1 MSGRI
6 DWVRKFAKREHERS
20 GLPATKHRKQKQMT
34 VHRVLITGIG
44 GNVGQGVL
52 KALRAS
58 AMDFHVVGIDMEAL
72 SAGFSLVDTYYQT
85 PRTGDPAFYNSF
97 EAIAREEALEAIY
110 VCSPTELEFFTDHK
124 AELEAELELSIFV
137 NPPEVVRIG
146 SDKMKTA
153 EFLRNAGFA
162 FPETVIST
170 DAEGVERLIEQ
181 HGFPLIA
188 KPRVGFSS
196 RNVFLVNSRQEILAA
211 SVLVPDLV
219 VQQYLPD
226 SLAEYTAA
234 TLSGSD
240 QKVRALIILR
250 RDLLQGT
257 TYRTELIEDKSF
269 DEQMIR
275 IVESLGAIGPCNLQ
289 FRVMDGVA
297 YVFEINPRFSG
308 TSGIRY
314 LYGFN
319 DCEMIFDLLHLK
331 NEVPQP
337 ELRKAVV
344 LRYWNEIF
352 IPEISFQDLRD
363 GSAKHA
369 GVETII
375 REIPA

>member
-1 MSGRI
+1 
-6 DWVRKFAKREHERS
+6 
-20 GLPATKHRKQKQMT
+20 MT
-34 VHRVLITGIG
+34 SHRVLITGIG

-58 AMDFHVVGIDMEAL
+58 GRAFHVTGIDMEAL
-72 SAGFSLVDTYYQT
+72 SAGFSLVDRYYQT
-85 PRTGDPAFYNSF
+85 PRTGDPAFYNKF
-97 EAIAREEALEAIY
+97 EAIAREAALEAVY
-110 VCSPTELEFFTDHK
+110 VCSPAELEFFAVHK
-124 AELEAELELSIFV
+124 GKLEEELGLSIFV
-137 NPPEVVRIG
+137 NPPAVVRIG
-146 SDKMKTA
+146 SDKLETA
-153 EFLRNAGFA
+153 DFLRDAGFP
-162 FPETVIST
+162 FPETVPGT
-170 DAEGVERLIEQ
+170 DEEGIERLIER

-188 KPRVGFSS
+188 KPRAGFSS
-196 RNVFLVNSRQEILAA
+196 RNVFLVNSPQEILAA

-226 SLAEYTAA
+226 SKSEYTAA

-240 QKVRALIILR
+240 KKVRALIILR

-257 TYRTELIEDKSF
+257 TYRTELIEDQNLA
-269 DEQMIR
+269 DQMIR
-275 IVESLGAIGPCNLQ
+275 IVESLGAVGPCNLQ
-289 FRVMDGVA
+289 FRLVDEVP

-308 TSGIRY
+308 TGGIRY

-331 NEVPQP
+331 SEVRQP

-352 IPEISFQDLRD
+352 IPGTSFQELRD
-363 GSAKHA
+363 GQAKHV

-375 REIPA
+375 RETPV